1 MNWWC
6 KEIVRSS
13 LNAWNDVQFPRRVTG
28 SRASYCSDRWWI
40 CTSLTWDEWL
50 LSAAQQLAGA
60 LISWRKTDKGVSC
73 LFVIWCLS
81 QKYWHWTCWR
91 QSDVRQCVRYVWLSV
106 DNKDYLE
113 RQTRGIIVPWFDEKH
128 ISVNS
133 LLPSRVYINMLVC
146 QGLWQHVKKGVCN
159 SLCLLDWDI
168 VGLILWILVLHMVRC
183 DPEAAG
189 RPQTH
194 HVSQVVHP
202 QLVGVHAQRRLLV
215 VGINHPHVLLPDGSA
230 NLFLALRQKKKV
242 SHWVK
247 NSQDPILLTRHWWA
261 TTFISPFT

>member
-1 MNWWC
+1 MSVSVCDTFGCRLITKTILKDKRCLVWC
-6 KEIVRSS
+6 GTKCE
-13 LNAWNDVQFPRRVTG
+13 
-28 SRASYCSDRWWI
+28 
-40 CTSLTWDEWL
+40 
-50 LSAAQQLAGA
+50 
-60 LISWRKTDKGVSC
+60 
-73 LFVIWCLS
+73 
-81 QKYWHWTCWR
+81 
-91 QSDVRQCVRYVWLSV
+91 
-106 DNKDYLE
+106 
-113 RQTRGIIVPWFDEKH
+113 TRGIIVPWFDEKH

-133 LLPSRVYINMLVC
+133 LFPSRVYINMLVC

-183 DPEAAG
+183 DPEPAG

-230 NLFLALRQKKKV
+230 NLFLALRQKKKKKCHIESKTV
-242 SHWVK
+242 RI
-247 NSQDPILLTRHWWA
+247 Q
-261 TTFISPFT
+261 FFSPDTDGLPPSFLPSLNFLFPSFCH